1 MRFSERA
8 PSAPDRPPHEE
19 NGMPLSPHEEK
30 VLAGLAE
37 KLRADDPALAEAL
50 GRTPLLAFLTLAFP
64 LSVRSL
70 LVLLAALT
78 GLVAVGAVFADQLGM
93 LGMAAVTCAALV
105 PWLVGATRSAGR
117 GEGALV
123 SRSLPRWIAAAL
135 RTGSARLIVGA
146 VLILAAL
153 SLVPSGLRAVVGLVL
168 TFVVLP
174 FLVLRVAL
182 RPKRRDER
190 V

>member
-1 MRFSERA
+1 
-8 PSAPDRPPHEE
+8 
-19 NGMPLSPHEEK
+19 MPLSPHEEK

-37 KLRADDPALAEAL
+37 NLRADDPALAEAL
-50 GRTPLLAFLTLAFP
+50 GRTPLPAFPTLAFP

-105 PWLVGATRSAGR
+105 PWLVGAARSAGR

-123 SRSLPRWIAAAL
+123 PRSLPRWIAAAL
-135 RTGSARLIVGA
+135 RTGSARLIVSA

-174 FLVLRVAL
+174 FLVLHVAL
-182 RPKRRDER
+182 RPKRRDNTG
-190 V
+190 